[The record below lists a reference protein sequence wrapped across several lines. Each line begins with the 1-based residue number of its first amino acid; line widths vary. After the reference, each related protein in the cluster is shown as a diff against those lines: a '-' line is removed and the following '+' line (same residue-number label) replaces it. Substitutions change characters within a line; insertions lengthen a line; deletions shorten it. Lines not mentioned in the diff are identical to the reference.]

1 MIRFFRVRSRLEVV
15 AELQRFSPSGQE
27 EVELWNG
34 LGRVLSKAVTANE
47 DLPQFLRATMDGFAV
62 QAKDTFGAS
71 DGQPA
76 LLRLVGEACMGE
88 PTEKTIGA
96 SEAVRVATGAMLPQ
110 GADAVVMIEHA
121 EMLDSET
128 LEVYKSVAPW
138 ENVVRPGEDVAAGQE
153 VLPAGWRLRPQDLGL
168 LGALGITKLWV
179 YRKPTIAVFSTGDE
193 VVPIDS
199 QPGPGQVRD
208 VNGISVCSWVTME
221 GGIALPMGIIPD
233 RPEQLSKSFNEAM
246 EKADAL
252 IVSGGSSVGTR
263 DFLMEALRGLKGI
276 QVLAHGVAVRPG
288 KPTLVAESCGKPFL
302 GLPGHPVSALVIL
315 HLLGR
320 PLLDRLSGKI
330 YPNRPRPF
338 RARLTRNLASA
349 QGREDY
355 VRVAVEEKQGELWAR
370 PLLGSSGL
378 IGNLARA
385 DGLVRIDPLCEGL
398 YSGEWVEVESF
409 P

>member
-1 MIRFFRVRSRLEVV
+1 MIRFFRVRSRQQVV
-15 AELQRFSPSGQE
+15 AELQRFSPTGQE
-27 EVELWNG
+27 EVELSDG
-34 LGRVLSKAVTANE
+34 LGRVLSRSVRANE

-71 DGQPA
+71 DAQPA
-76 LLRLVGEACMGE
+76 LLRLVGEVRMGE
-88 PTEKTIGA
+88 PAHGA
-96 SEAVRVATGAMLPQ
+96 IESSQAVRVATGAMLPE

-121 EMLDSET
+121 ELLDSET

-153 VLPAGWRLRPQDLGL
+153 VLPAGWTLRPQDLGL
-168 LGALGITKLWV
+168 LGALGTTKLWV
-179 YRKPTIAVFSTGDE
+179 HRRPTIAVFSTGDE
-193 VVPIDS
+193 VVPIDR

-208 VNGISVCSWVTME
+208 VNGVSVCAWVTLE
-221 GGIALPMGIIPD
+221 GGTALPMGIIPD
-233 RPEQLSKSFNEAM
+233 RPEQLSKGFAQALQA
-246 EKADAL
+246 ADAL

-263 DFLMEALRGLKGI
+263 DFLMEVLQKLEGAR
-276 QVLAHGVAVRPG
+276 VLAHGLAVRPG
-288 KPTLVAESCGKPFL
+288 KPTLVAEVCGKPFL

-320 PLLDRLSGKI
+320 PLMDRLCGRV
-330 YPNRPRPF
+330 YPHRPRPF

-355 VRVAVEEKQGELWAR
+355 VRVAIEEKQGELWAR

-378 IGNLARA
+378 IGNLSRA
-385 DGLVRIDPLCEGL
+385 EGLVRIDPLCEGL

>member
-1 MIRFFRVRSRLEVV
+1 MIRFFRVRSRQEVV
-15 AELQRFSPSGQE
+15 AELQRFSPVGPE

-34 LGRVLSKAVTANE
+34 LGRVLCEPVKAKE

-62 QAKDTFGAS
+62 QARDTFGAS
-71 DGQPA
+71 DAQPA
-76 LLRLVGEACMGE
+76 LLRLVGEARMGE
-88 PTEKTIGA
+88 PTEKTIGG
-96 SEAVRVATGAMLPQ
+96 SEAVRVATGAMLPR

-121 EMLDSET
+121 ELLDSET
-128 LEVYKSVAPW
+128 LEVYRSVAPW

-153 VLPAGWRLRPQDLGL
+153 VLPAGWTLRPQDLGL
-168 LGALGITKLWV
+168 LGALGTTRLLV
-179 YRKPTIAVFSTGDE
+179 HRKPRIAVFSTGDE
-193 VVPIDS
+193 VVPIYA
-199 QPGPGQVRD
+199 QPAPGQVRD
-208 VNGISVCSWVTME
+208 VNGITVSSWVTLE

-233 RPEQLSKSFNEAM
+233 RPEQLSRNFREALD
-246 EKADAL
+246 KADAL

-263 DFLMEALRGLKGI
+263 DFLMEVLQALQGVEI
-276 QVLAHGVAVRPG
+276 LAHGLAVRPG
-288 KPTLVAESCGKPFL
+288 KPTLVAQVGGKPFL

-320 PLLDRLSGKI
+320 PLLDRLCGRV

-355 VRVAVEEKQGELWAR
+355 VRVAIEEKQGELWAR

-378 IGNLARA
+378 IGNLSRA

>member
-1 MIRFFRVRSRLEVV
+1 MIHFFRVRSRQQVV
-15 AELQRFSPSGQE
+15 AELQRFSPTGQE
-27 EVELWNG
+27 EVELCNG
-34 LGRVLSKAVTANE
+34 LGRVLSRSVRADE

-71 DGQPA
+71 DAQPA
-76 LLRLVGEACMGE
+76 LLRLVGEVRMGE
-88 PTEKTIGA
+88 AAHGA
-96 SEAVRVATGAMLPQ
+96 IESSQAVRVATGAMLPE

-121 EMLDSET
+121 ELLDAET

-153 VLPAGWRLRPQDLGL
+153 VLPAGWTLRPQDLGL

-179 YRKPTIAVFSTGDE
+179 HRKPTIAVFSTGDE
-193 VVPIDS
+193 VVPIDR

-208 VNGISVCSWVTME
+208 VNGVSVCAWVTLE
-221 GGIALPMGIIPD
+221 GGTALPMGIIPD
-233 RPEQLSKSFNEAM
+233 RPEQLSKGFAEALRA
-246 EKADAL
+246 ADAL
-252 IVSGGSSVGTR
+252 IVSGGSSVGIR
-263 DFLMEALRGLKGI
+263 DFLMEVLQKLEGA
-276 QVLAHGVAVRPG
+276 QVLAHGLAVRPG
-288 KPTLVAESCGKPFL
+288 KPTLVADVCGKPFL

-320 PLLDRLSGKI
+320 PLLDRLCGRV
-330 YPNRPRPF
+330 YPHRPRPF

-355 VRVAVEEKQGELWAR
+355 IRVAIEEKQGELWAR

-378 IGNLARA
+378 IGNLSRA
-385 DGLVRIDPLCEGL
+385 EGLVRIDPLCEGL

>member
-1 MIRFFRVRSRLEVV
+1 VIRFFRVRSRQEVV
-15 AELQRFSPSGQE
+15 AELQRFSPMGQE
-27 EVELWNG
+27 EVELCDG
-34 LGRVLSKAVTANE
+34 LGRVLSRPVRANE

-62 QAKDTFGAS
+62 QARDTFGAS
-71 DGQPA
+71 DAQPA
-76 LLRLVGEACMGE
+76 LLRLVGEVRMGE
-88 PTEKTIGA
+88 PAYRAIESSQA
-96 SEAVRVATGAMLPQ
+96 MRVATGGMLPE

-121 EMLDSET
+121 ELLDSET

-153 VLPAGWRLRPQDLGL
+153 VLPTGWTLRPQDLGL
-168 LGALGITKLWV
+168 LGALGATRLWV

-193 VVPIDS
+193 VVPIDR

-208 VNGISVCSWVTME
+208 VNGVSVCAWVTLE
-221 GGIALPMGIIPD
+221 GGTALPMGIIPD
-233 RPEQLSKSFNEAM
+233 RLEQLSKGFAEALQA
-246 EKADAL
+246 ADAL

-263 DFLMEALRGLKGI
+263 DFLTEALQKLEGA
-276 QVLAHGVAVRPG
+276 QVLAHGLAVRPG
-288 KPTLVAESCGKPFL
+288 KPTLVAEVCGKPFL

-320 PLLDRLSGKI
+320 PLLDRLCGRV
-330 YPNRPRPF
+330 YPHRARPF

-370 PLLGSSGL
+370 PVLGSSGL
-378 IGNLARA
+378 IGNLSRA
-385 DGLVRIDPLCEGL
+385 EGLVRIDPLCEGL

>member
-1 MIRFFRVRSRLEVV
+1 MIRFFRVMSRNEVV
-15 AELQRFSPSGQE
+15 SEFQRFCPSGQE
-27 EVELWNG
+27 EVEIWNG
-34 LGRVLSKAVTANE
+34 LGRVLARSVEAKE

-62 QAKDTFGAS
+62 RARDTFGAS

-76 LLRLVGEACMGE
+76 LFRLVGEARMGE
-88 PTEKTIGA
+88 PTDKVIGG

-121 EMLDSET
+121 EVLDEET
-128 LEVYKSVAPW
+128 LEVYRSVAPW
-138 ENVVRPGEDVAAGQE
+138 ENVIRPGEDVVAGQE
-153 VLPAGWRLRPQDLGL
+153 VLPAGWSLRPQDLGL
-168 LGALGITKLWV
+168 LAALGTTKLWV
-179 YRKPTIAVFSTGDE
+179 YRKPIVAVFSTGDE
-193 VVPIDS
+193 VVPIYS
-199 QPGPGQVRD
+199 RPGAGQVRD
-208 VNGISVCSWVTME
+208 VNGVSVCSWVTME
-221 GGIALPMGIIPD
+221 GGLALPMGIVPD
-233 RPEQLSKSFNEAM
+233 RPEQLSKSFAEAL
-246 EKADAL
+246 ERADAL

-263 DFLMEALRGLKGI
+263 DFLVEVLQGL
-276 QVLAHGVAVRPG
+276 QETEVLAHGLAVRPG
-288 KPTLVAESCGKPFL
+288 KPTLVAQVRGKPFL

-320 PLLDRLSGKI
+320 PLLDRLCGKI
-330 YPNRPRPF
+330 YPHRPRPF
-338 RARLTRNLASA
+338 KARLTRNLASA

-355 VRVAVEEKQGELWAR
+355 VRVAIEEKQGELWAR

-378 IGNLARA
+378 IGNLSRA